1 MRLIKRVRLFTCLGG
16 LFCLPLVM
24 QAQNQPNLPTKQSV
38 TDTTANHKGFSQAL
52 QEIQDGNYLEA
63 VEKLKTVLEE
73 NPNHEQ
79 ARITLIKLY
88 FMQKEFSNASA
99 VAKQGTELQPENLLF
114 WTALEDIYKETKNYN
129 DLLVV
134 LDKIIALRPDDYKRY
149 LDKAY
154 TYSLLNQEQQALET
168 YKSTDE
174 HFGEKIESAIGK
186 ASIYVKE
193 KKFDL
198 AVQELSDFKSK
209 FPDEIKAYLQLTY
222 VYLDQGEV
230 EKAIAELDEAEER
243 FPDNLEIV
251 LSKADAYQ
259 QSEQLPLMEKALQ
272 KAFEMESMPVERK
285 INILFSIYRDFPKEE
300 AIALAEPL
308 VKILVK
314 VHPDNP
320 NAFAVKGDFYLQKQD
335 YDEALS
341 AFTTAKSLDEKL
353 DIVWENI
360 LQIQVG
366 TGKYAEAQKDGE
378 QAVSLFPQNS
388 ILQLYTGYAYLLEKK
403 YEKARPHLEEA
414 LNYADPQKQ
423 DLMIEIYSALGDLY
437 NAIDMPEVSNVAY
450 EEALKLDG
458 ENTYVLNNYAYY
470 LSLRKEKLE
479 KAEEMA
485 KKANELHP
493 SNASFEDTYAWVL
506 FQQNKYEEA
515 LEWINQAI
523 GNSIDPSSTLLEH
536 KGDIL
541 SMVGQKKEAVKFWKL
556 ARKSALKEKQSV
568 EKIDIKIKEKEYV
581 E

>member
-1 MRLIKRVRLFTCLGG
+1 M
-16 LFCLPLVM
+16 
-24 QAQNQPNLPTKQSV
+24 
-38 TDTTANHKGFSQAL
+38 
-52 QEIQDGNYLEA
+52 
-63 VEKLKTVLEE
+63 
-73 NPNHEQ
+73 
-79 ARITLIKLY
+79 
-88 FMQKEFSNASA
+88 
-99 VAKQGTELQPENLLF
+99 
-114 WTALEDIYKETKNYN
+114 
-129 DLLVV
+129 
-134 LDKIIALRPDDYKRY
+134 
-149 LDKAY
+149 
-154 TYSLLNQEQQALET
+154 
-168 YKSTDE
+168 
-174 HFGEKIESAIGK
+174 
-186 ASIYVKE
+186 
-193 KKFDL
+193 
-198 AVQELSDFKSK
+198 
-209 FPDEIKAYLQLTY
+209 
-222 VYLDQGEV
+222 YLDQGEV